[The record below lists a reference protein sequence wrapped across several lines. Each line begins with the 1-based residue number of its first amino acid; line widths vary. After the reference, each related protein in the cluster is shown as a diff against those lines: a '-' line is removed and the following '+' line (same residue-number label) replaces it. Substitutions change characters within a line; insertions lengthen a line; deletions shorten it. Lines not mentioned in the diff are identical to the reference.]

1 MKKTFIL
8 ILCVLIII
16 MSLFYIKYQKYKHEQ
31 SEIKK
36 ENLEY
41 EMYQNK
47 QIYGTELTT
56 VINKAVDNNEKNS
69 VQKDEQGFYIENDT
83 NSINIEVKMLDEDMT
98 LKMETFYNNG
108 MTNFIDNYELIYFE
122 CTKIEYNSLGK
133 VKYMLF
139 EQKTI

>member
-1 MKKTFIL
+1 
-8 ILCVLIII
+8 
-16 MSLFYIKYQKYKHEQ
+16 
-31 SEIKK
+31 
-36 ENLEY
+36 
-41 EMYQNK
+41 MYQNK